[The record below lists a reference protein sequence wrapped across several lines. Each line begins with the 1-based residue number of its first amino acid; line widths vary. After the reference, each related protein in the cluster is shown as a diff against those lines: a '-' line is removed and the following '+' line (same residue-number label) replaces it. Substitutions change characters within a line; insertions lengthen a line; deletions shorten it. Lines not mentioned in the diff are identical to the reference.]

1 MNKALSKKGKCYT
14 STLDFILNYH
24 TRMTE
29 QQLVDQF
36 TSQGWESFTDE
47 GFIQTAGPF
56 FYKNEGDNVHFLFP
70 TGTKHKNLRSVV
82 QGGAL
87 MTFADRAFG
96 VVARHTTDTKS
107 TATIQFNYQFVDAVQ
122 IGDTVELT
130 PCVIKSTKSMVFLN
144 GALMVGDRTV
154 GFATGVWKRFL

>member
-1 MNKALSKKGKCYT
+1 
-14 STLDFILNYH
+14 
-24 TRMTE
+24 MTE
-29 QQLVDQF
+29 QQLVEQY
-36 TSQGWESFTDE
+36 TSQGWETFSDE

-56 FYKNEGDNVHFLFP
+56 FYKKNGPEVHFLFP
-70 TGTKHKNLRSVV
+70 TSLKHQNLRHVV

-130 PCVIKSTKSMVFLN
+130 PVVIKSTKSMVFLN
-144 GALMVGDRTV
+144 GELNVGDRTV